1 MVSDSRSWTKILARC
16 GAPIFASVLAFAC
29 TFLFLAP
36 ISTTRADDDA
46 KLEASKSLYN
56 QFCSHC
62 HGVAMV
68 NPGTGSFDLRKFP
81 VDDKARFYNSVKNGK
96 GDMPA
101 WGDILQ
107 PDELDLLWY
116 YVATRAGKQPFPADA
131 ATDAGGAD
139 AEKKSP

>member
-1 MVSDSRSWTKILARC
+1 MVPDSRLWKSILARC
-16 GAPIFASVLAFAC
+16 GAPIFACVTIFAS
-29 TFLFLAP
+29 TLVFAP
-36 ISTTRADDDA
+36 ISKTRAADDD
-46 KLEASKSLYN
+46 KLAAATGVYN
-56 QFCSHC
+56 QFCLHC
-62 HGVAMV
+62 HGPAMV

-101 WGDILQ
+101 WGDILR

-116 YVATRAGKQPFPADA
+116 YVATRGGKQPFPDDA
-131 ATDAGGAD
+131 ATDDAGGD